1 MIVSWNPLK
10 GFNHIHDTTDINNM
24 QVFDEKRVNRQQR
37 NTTVETRRSL
47 FLFFVMKESE
57 FSRWFIVVQ
66 GVAHKLAGY
75 WKQLDLVSVYWYLIY
90 ALKGVQ
96 EHNVSVDY

>member
-1 MIVSWNPLK
+1 
-10 GFNHIHDTTDINNM
+10 
-24 QVFDEKRVNRQQR
+24 
-37 NTTVETRRSL
+37 
-47 FLFFVMKESE
+47 MKESE

-96 EHNVSVDY
+96 EHNVSVDN